1 MDHAKEPKCWKLIEA
16 LIDNPN
22 GVRVEVGNVAKSAT
36 VLALEVIVRVG
47 NDIDGQIAK
56 KIFGKIVDL
65 RAECDD
71 SEVLA
76 ESRSA
81 VRAMAALGAAD
92 FRSKLEE
99 IWGRGLDAAQGRGYS
114 ILKQLSREN
123 FELFLQYLT
132 RKLSL
137 SFKLSDK

>member
-1 MDHAKEPKCWKLIEA
+1 MDHAKEPKCWNLIEA

-22 GVRVEVGNVAKSAT
+22 GAKVAVGNVAKSAT
-36 VLALEVIVRVG
+36 VLALEVIARVG
-47 NDIDGQIAK
+47 SGVDGQVAK

-76 ESRSA
+76 ESRNA

-92 FRSKLEE
+92 FRSKLED
-99 IWGRGLDAAQGRGYS
+99 IWGRGWDAAQGRGYS
-114 ILKQLSREN
+114 ILQLLHDSGRLGSN
-123 FELFLQYLT
+123 PGGT
-132 RKLSL
+132 P
-137 SFKLSDK
+137 

>member
-1 MDHAKEPKCWKLIEA
+1 MLPSQSLKRDRSHNDIEYQPRTFFDCVLDHAKDPKCWKLIEA

-22 GVRVEVGNVAKSAT
+22 GKKVTVGNVPRSAT
-36 VLALEVIVRVG
+36 VPAFEFIARMG
-47 NDIDGQIAK
+47 SGIDGQIAK

-81 VRAMAALGAAD
+81 VSAMAALGAAD
-92 FRSKLEE
+92 FKGKLED
-99 IWGRGLDAAQGRGYS
+99 IWGKELNSAQG
-114 ILKQLSREN
+114 
-123 FELFLQYLT
+123 
-132 RKLSL
+132 
-137 SFKLSDK
+137 

>member
-1 MDHAKEPKCWKLIEA
+1 MHYQNVTTPLNSEYQPRTFFDCVVDHAKEPKCWKLIEA

-22 GVRVEVGNVAKSAT
+22 DKKVVVGNVPRSAT
-36 VLALEVIVRVG
+36 VLAFEVIARMG
-47 NDIDGQIAK
+47 SGIDGQIAK

-81 VRAMAALGAAD
+81 VSAMAALGAAD
-92 FRSKLEE
+92 FKGKLED
-99 IWGRGLDAAQGRGYS
+99 IWGKELNSAQG
-114 ILKQLSREN
+114 
-123 FELFLQYLT
+123 
-132 RKLSL
+132 
-137 SFKLSDK
+137 